1 MLVANG
7 CGKAEFRHVPEHM
20 GRNIRTAWMVAEV
33 LREHFFPPVRS
44 RYARLDRYLRNGE
57 SPSRTLLLS
66 DAQKASSAGRRASGK
81 YDQDLR
87 WLLVR
92 PQVEGRH

>member
-7 CGKAEFRHVPEHM
+7 CGKRSSATYPAH
-20 GRNIRTAWMVAEV
+20 GCNIRTAWMVAEV

-57 SPSRTLLLS
+57 SPSRTLPLS
-66 DAQKASSAGRRASGK
+66 DAQKASSARRQPGK